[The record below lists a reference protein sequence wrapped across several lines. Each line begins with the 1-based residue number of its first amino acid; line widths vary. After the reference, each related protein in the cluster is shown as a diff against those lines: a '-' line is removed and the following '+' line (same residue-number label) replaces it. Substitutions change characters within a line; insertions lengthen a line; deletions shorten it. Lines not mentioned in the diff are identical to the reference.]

1 MHKCIDYRLSI
12 RLSMEQWHFFTFN
25 NTVSFIC
32 LWNIQYFP
40 ITKHIIQRIQQT
52 SIPKLSVQYMYLLA
66 QTEDMGFF

>member
-12 RLSMEQWHFFTFN
+12 RLSMEQWHFLTFN

-40 ITKHIIQRIQQT
+40 ITKHII
-52 SIPKLSVQYMYLLA
+52 
-66 QTEDMGFF
+66 